1 MGNKNM
7 KHLIKGRLA
16 ALVLA
21 AGLLCAGTGYS
32 LAESATPPQSQGD
45 RTVALLKKLI
55 AFDTSNGPGDT
66 RALAEYLKSQF
77 EPLGAEVDIFVAP
90 NGKAAHFIARLRG
103 DGSRKPVLLAAH
115 ADVVPVEREK
125 WTVEPFAGVEKDGF
139 VYGRG
144 AMDFKGGLAVFARAV
159 MRLAEE
165 KTPLARDVIFLA
177 EADEEQGQYSTIW
190 LAKNHWDKIDAE
202 FALNEGGY
210 VLQGRDGAVRQINV
224 TTSDK
229 LSATFALRAT
239 GRSGH
244 SSRPFPP
251 GEMANDRLIAA
262 LAKLAVH
269 DPAVKLVPA
278 TEAYFRALLPISSEQ
293 TASDIRQLLNAKDQ
307 TDLEAAGKKLVAD
320 NPKDGL
326 LLHALLRDTMVI
338 TMIEAGIKPN
348 VIPGDAKAI
357 VNTRLLPGTTADQ
370 MIGEIKQVIGDPDI
384 EVGLVTPLT
393 QQEAR
398 DIYLKRTNAPPSP
411 VNTALYAALDRN
423 AKLIWK
429 DAVLVPTL
437 FEAGTDAMAWRER
450 NVPVYGIYPYP
461 LDDDILSRMHGND
474 ERIGVEAIKQGS
486 EWIYNTLREV
496 AKK

>member
-1 MGNKNM
+1 MVPSTKT
-7 KHLIKGRLA
+7 RVA
-16 ALVLA
+16 ALALAVL
-21 AGLLCAGTGYS
+21 LSCAGAGQAR
-32 LAESATPPQSQGD
+32 AEQPGD

-55 AFDTSNGPGDT
+55 SFDTSNGPGDT

-77 EPLGAEVDIFVAP
+77 APLGAEVDIFVAP

-144 AMDFKGGLAVFARAV
+144 AMDFKGGLAVFASAV

-165 KTPLARDVIFLA
+165 KTPLSRDVIFLA
-177 EADEEQGQYSTIW
+177 EADEEQGQYSTVW
-190 LAKNHWDKIDAE
+190 LAKDHWDKIEAE

-210 VLQGRDGAVRQINV
+210 VLQERDGTVRQINV
-224 TTSDK
+224 TTAEK
-229 LSATFALRAT
+229 LSATFALKAT
-239 GRSGH
+239 GPSGH
-244 SSRPFPP
+244 SSRPFPA
-251 GEMANDRLIAA
+251 GAMANDRLIAA

-278 TEAYFRALLPISSEQ
+278 TEAYFKALLPISSEQ
-293 TASDIRQLLNAKDQ
+293 TASDIKQLLDAKDQ
-307 TDLEAAGKKLVAD
+307 SALESAGKKLVAD
-320 NPKDGL
+320 NPKDSL

-338 TMIEAGIKPN
+338 TMIDAGIKPN

-357 VNTRLLPGTTADQ
+357 VNTRLLPGTTTDQ
-370 MIGEIKQVIGDPDI
+370 MIEEIKRVIGDPGI
-384 EVGLVTPLT
+384 EVSIVTSLS
-393 QQEAR
+393 QQDAR
-398 DIYLKRTNAPPSP
+398 DAYLTRSRIPASP
-411 VNTALYAALDRN
+411 INTELYAALDRN
-423 AKLIWK
+423 AKRVWK
-429 DAVLVPTL
+429 DAVLVPTM
-437 FEAGTDAMAWRER
+437 FEAGTDAIAWRER

-474 ERIGVEAIKQGS
+474 ERIGVEAIKQGA
-486 EWIYNTLREV
+486 EWVYNTLREV

>member
-1 MGNKNM
+1 MVLSTKT
-7 KHLIKGRLA
+7 RLA
-16 ALVLA
+16 ALALA
-21 AGLLCAGTGYS
+21 ALLSCAGAGHAR
-32 LAESATPPQSQGD
+32 AEQPGD

-77 EPLGAEVDIFVAP
+77 APLGAEVDIFVAP

-125 WTVEPFAGVEKDGF
+125 WTVEPFGGVEKDGF

-144 AMDFKGGLAVFARAV
+144 AMDFKGGLAVFASAV

-165 KTPLARDVIFLA
+165 KTPLSRDVIFLA
-177 EADEEQGQYSTIW
+177 EADEEQGQYSTVW

-210 VLQGRDGAVRQINV
+210 VLQERDGTVRQINI
-224 TTSDK
+224 TTAEK
-229 LSATFALRAT
+229 LSATFALKAS
-239 GRSGH
+239 GPSGH
-244 SSRPFPP
+244 SSRPFPA
-251 GEMANDRLIAA
+251 GAMANDRLIAA

-278 TEAYFRALLPISSEQ
+278 TEAYFKALLPIGSEQ
-293 TASDIRQLLNAKDQ
+293 TASDIKQLLAAKDPS
-307 TDLEAAGKKLVAD
+307 DLEAAGKKLVAD
-320 NPKDGL
+320 NPKDSL

-338 TMIEAGIKPN
+338 TMIDAGIKPN
-348 VIPGDAKAI
+348 VIPGDAKAV
-357 VNTRLLPGTTADQ
+357 VNTRLLPGTTTDQ
-370 MIGEIKQVIGDPDI
+370 MIEEIKRVIGDPGI
-384 EVGLVTPLT
+384 EVSIVSSLS
-393 QQEAR
+393 QQDAREA
-398 DIYLKRTNAPPSP
+398 YLMRSRIPASP
-411 VNTALYAALDRN
+411 VNTELYAALDRN
-423 AKLIWK
+423 AKRVWK
-429 DAVLVPTL
+429 DAVLVPTM
-437 FEAGTDAMAWRER
+437 FEAGTDATAWRER

-474 ERIGVEAIKQGS
+474 ERIGVEAIRQGT
-486 EWIYNTLREV
+486 EWVYNTLREV

>member
-1 MGNKNM
+1 MASP
-7 KHLIKGRLA
+7 IKGRLA
-16 ALVLA
+16 ALLLA
-21 AGLLCAGTGYS
+21 ASLLCAGTGY
-32 LAESATPPQSQGD
+32 AAADSATPSRSQGD
-45 RTVALLKKLI
+45 RTVTLLKKLI
-55 AFDTSNGPGDT
+55 SFDTSNAPGDT

-77 EPLGAEVDIFVAP
+77 APLGAEVDIFVAP
-90 NGKAAHFIARLRG
+90 NGKAAHFVARLRG
-103 DGSRKPVLLAAH
+103 DGSKKPVLLAAH

-125 WTVEPFAGVEKDGF
+125 WTIEPFAGIEKDGF
-139 VYGRG
+139 IYGRG
-144 AMDFKGGLAVFARAV
+144 AMDFKGGLAVFAGAV

-177 EADEEQGQYSTIW
+177 EADEEQGQYSTVW

-210 VLQGRDGAVRQINV
+210 VLQRPDGSVRQINV
-224 TTSDK
+224 TTAEK
-229 LSATFALRAT
+229 LSVTFALKAT
-239 GRSGH
+239 GHSGH

-262 LAKLAVH
+262 LAKLAAH
-269 DPAVKLVPA
+269 DPMVKLVPA
-278 TEAYFRALLPISSEQ
+278 SEAYFKALLPISSEQ
-293 TASDIRQLLNAKDQ
+293 TASDIRQLLAAKDQ
-307 TDLEAAGKKLVAD
+307 GELDMAGKKLAAD
-320 NPKDGL
+320 NPKDSL

-357 VNTRLLPGTTADQ
+357 VNTRLLPGTTTDQ
-370 MIGEIKQVIGDPDI
+370 MIAEIKRVIGDPDI
-384 EVGLVTPLT
+384 EVSIVTPLS
-393 QQEAR
+393 QQQAR
-398 DIYLKRTNAPPSP
+398 DNYLMRTKIPASP
-411 VNTALYAALDRN
+411 VNTALYDALDRN
-423 AKLIWK
+423 AKRIWK
-429 DAVLVPTL
+429 DAILVPTM
-437 FEAGTDAMAWRER
+437 FEAGTDAIAWRER

-486 EWIYNTLREV
+486 EWIYNTLLDV

>member
-1 MGNKNM
+1 MVPSTKT
-7 KHLIKGRLA
+7 RLA
-16 ALVLA
+16 ALAVA
-21 AGLLCAGTGYS
+21 ALLSCAGAGQAF
-32 LAESATPPQSQGD
+32 AEQPGD

-55 AFDTSNGPGDT
+55 SFDTSNGPGDT

-77 EPLGAEVDIFVAP
+77 APLGAEVDIFVAP

-144 AMDFKGGLAVFARAV
+144 AMDFKGGLAVFASAV

-165 KTPLARDVIFLA
+165 KTPLSRDVIFLA
-177 EADEEQGQYSTIW
+177 EADEEQGQYSTVW

-210 VLQGRDGAVRQINV
+210 MLQQPDGSVRQINV
-224 TTSDK
+224 TTAEK
-229 LSATFALRAT
+229 LSVTFALRAT
-239 GRSGH
+239 GPSGH
-244 SSRPFPP
+244 SSRPFPA
-251 GEMANDRLIAA
+251 GAMANDRLIAA

-278 TEAYFRALLPISSEQ
+278 TEGYFKALLPISSER
-293 TASDIRQLLNAKDQ
+293 TAADIKQLLAAKDQ
-307 TDLEAAGKKLVAD
+307 SDLEAAGKKLVAD
-320 NPKDGL
+320 NPKDSL
-326 LLHALLRDTMVI
+326 LLHALLRDTMAI
-338 TMIEAGIKPN
+338 TMIDAGIKPN
-348 VIPGDAKAI
+348 VIPGDAKAV
-357 VNTRLLPGTTADQ
+357 VNTRLLPGTTTDQ
-370 MIGEIKQVIGDPDI
+370 MIAEIKRVIGDPGM
-384 EVGLVTPLT
+384 EVSIVTSLA
-393 QQEAR
+393 QQDAR
-398 DIYLKRTNAPPSP
+398 ANYLMRSKIPASP
-411 VNTALYAALDRN
+411 VDTELYAALERN
-423 AKLIWK
+423 AKRVWK
-429 DAVLVPTL
+429 DTVLVPTM
-437 FEAGTDAMAWRER
+437 FEAGTDATAWRER

-474 ERIGVEAIKQGS
+474 ERIGVAAIKQGA
-486 EWIYNTLREV
+486 EWIYSTLREV

>member
-1 MGNKNM
+1 MTPQ
-7 KHLIKGRLA
+7 IKGRLA
-16 ALVLA
+16 ALLLT
-21 AGLLCAGTGYS
+21 AGLFGTGTGHS
-32 LAESATPPQSQGD
+32 LAQSTAPQQSQGD

-77 EPLGAEVDIFVAP
+77 APLGAEVDIVVAP

-139 VYGRG
+139 IYGRG
-144 AMDFKGGLAVFARAV
+144 AMDFKGGLAVFASAV
-159 MRLAEE
+159 MRLAED

-177 EADEEQGQYSTIW
+177 EADEEQGQYSTVW
-190 LAKNHWDKIDAE
+190 LARNHWDKIEAE

-210 VLQGRDGAVRQINV
+210 VLQERDGSVRQINV
-224 TTSDK
+224 TTAEK
-229 LSATFALRAT
+229 LSATFALKAT
-239 GRSGH
+239 GPSGH

-251 GEMANDRLIAA
+251 DTMANDRLIAA
-262 LAKLAVH
+262 LAKLAAH
-269 DPAVKLVPA
+269 DPRVKLVPA
-278 TEAYFRALLPISSEQ
+278 SEAYFKALLPISSEQ
-293 TASDIRQLLNAKDQ
+293 TASDIRQLLSAKDQ
-307 TDLEAAGKKLVAD
+307 NELDAAGKRLVAD

-357 VNTRLLPGTTADQ
+357 VNTRLLPGSTTDQ
-370 MIGEIKQVIGDPDI
+370 MIAEISRVIGDPGI
-384 EVGLVTPLT
+384 EVSIVTAMS
-393 QQEAR
+393 QNDAR
-398 DIYLKRTNAPPSP
+398 DNYLMRTKILASP
-411 VNTALYAALDRN
+411 VDTALYAALERN

-429 DAVLVPTL
+429 DAVLVPTM
-437 FEAGTDAMAWRER
+437 FEAGTDATAWRER
-450 NVPVYGIYPYP
+450 NVPVYGVYPYP

-486 EWIYNTLREV
+486 EWIYTTLREV

>member
-1 MGNKNM
+1 MTSGSK
-7 KHLIKGRLA
+7 KGLA
-16 ALVLA
+16 ALAIA
-21 AGLLCAGTGYS
+21 ASICWAGTGS
-32 LAESATPPQSQGD
+32 AIAEEQGD

-66 RALAEYLKSQF
+66 RALADYLKSQF
-77 EPLGAEVDIFVAP
+77 APLGAEVDIFVAP

-125 WTVEPFAGVEKDGF
+125 WTVEPFAGIEKDGF
-139 VYGRG
+139 IYGRG
-144 AMDFKGGLAVFARAV
+144 AMDFKGGLAVFASAV
-159 MRLAEE
+159 LRLAEE

-177 EADEEQGQYSTIW
+177 EADEEQGQYNTGW

-210 VLQGRDGAVRQINV
+210 VLQGRDGTVRQINV
-224 TTSDK
+224 TTADK
-229 LSATFALRAT
+229 ISATFALKAT
-239 GRSGH
+239 GPSGH

-251 GEMANDRLIAA
+251 ATMANDRLIAA
-262 LAKLAVH
+262 LAKLAAH

-278 TEAYFRALLPISSEQ
+278 TQTYFKALLPISPEQ
-293 TASDIRQLLNAKDQ
+293 TASDIRQLLGAKDQ
-307 TDLEAAGKKLVAD
+307 GDLEAAGKRLVAD

-338 TMIEAGIKPN
+338 TMIDAGIKPN
-348 VIPGDAKAI
+348 VIPGEAKAV
-357 VNTRLLPGTTADQ
+357 VNTRLLPGTTTDQ
-370 MIGEIKQVIGDPDI
+370 MIAEIKQAIGDPAID
-384 EVGLVTPLT
+384 VSLMTAMS

-398 DIYLKRTNAPPSP
+398 ELYLMRTNAPSSP
-411 VNTALYAALDRN
+411 VDTVLYAALERN
-423 AKLIWK
+423 AKQVWK

-437 FEAGTDAMAWRER
+437 FEAGTDASAWRDR
-450 NVPVYGIYPYP
+450 NIPVYGIYPYP

-474 ERIGVEAIKQGS
+474 ERIGVEAIKQGVD
-486 EWIYNTLREV
+486 WIYNTLREV

>member
-1 MGNKNM
+1 MVPSTKTRVAT
-7 KHLIKGRLA
+7 LALA
-16 ALVLA
+16 ALLS
-21 AGLLCAGTGYS
+21 CAGVGQAR
-32 LAESATPPQSQGD
+32 AEQPGD

-55 AFDTSNGPGDT
+55 SFDTSNGPGDT

-77 EPLGAEVDIFVAP
+77 APLGAEVDIFVAP

-144 AMDFKGGLAVFARAV
+144 AMDFKGGLAVFASAV

-165 KTPLARDVIFLA
+165 KTPLSRDVIFLA
-177 EADEEQGQYSTIW
+177 EADEEQGQYSTVW

-210 VLQGRDGAVRQINV
+210 VLQERDGSVRQINV
-224 TTSDK
+224 TTAEK
-229 LSATFALRAT
+229 LSATFALKAT
-239 GRSGH
+239 GPSGH
-244 SSRPFPP
+244 SSRPFPA
-251 GEMANDRLIAA
+251 GAMANDRLIAA

-278 TEAYFRALLPISSEQ
+278 TEAYFKALLPISSEQ
-293 TASDIRQLLNAKDQ
+293 TAADIKQLLAAKDQ
-307 TDLEAAGKKLVAD
+307 GDLDAAGKKLVAD
-320 NPKDGL
+320 NPKDSL

-338 TMIEAGIKPN
+338 TMIDAGIQPN
-348 VIPGDAKAI
+348 VIPGDAKAV
-357 VNTRLLPGTTADQ
+357 VNTRLLPGTTTDQ
-370 MIGEIKQVIGDPDI
+370 MIEEIKRAIGDPGIDVSI
-384 EVGLVTPLT
+384 VTSLSQPD
-393 QQEAR
+393 AR
-398 DIYLKRTNAPPSP
+398 DAYLMRSKIPASP
-411 VNTALYAALDRN
+411 INTELYAALDRN
-423 AKLIWK
+423 AKRVWK
-429 DAVLVPTL
+429 DAVLVPSM
-437 FEAGTDAMAWRER
+437 FEAGTDAIAWRER

-474 ERIGVEAIKQGS
+474 ERIGVEAIKQGA
-486 EWIYNTLREV
+486 EWVYTTLREV

>member
-1 MGNKNM
+1 MT
-7 KHLIKGRLA
+7 
-16 ALVLA
+16 V
-21 AGLLCAGTGYS
+21 
-32 LAESATPPQSQGD
+32 AETARPPQSDTAAQSEGD
-45 RTVALLKKLI
+45 KTVALLQKLI
-55 AFDTSNGPGDT
+55 SFDTSNAPGDT
-66 RALAEYLKSQF
+66 RALAEYLKSLF
-77 EPLGAEVDIFVAP
+77 APLGAEVDIFVAP
-90 NGKAAHFIARLRG
+90 NGKAAHFVARLRG
-103 DGSRKPVLLAAH
+103 DGSKKPVLLAAH

-139 VYGRG
+139 IYGRG

-177 EADEEQGQYSTIW
+177 EADEEQGQYNTGW
-190 LAKNHWDKIDAE
+190 LAKDHWDKIDAE

-210 VLQGRDGAVRQINV
+210 VVQGRDGSVRQINV
-224 TTSDK
+224 TTADK
-229 LSATFALRAT
+229 LSATFTLKAT

-251 GEMANDRLIAA
+251 DEMANSRLIAA
-262 LAKLAVH
+262 LARLAGH
-269 DPAVKLVPA
+269 DPKVKVVPA
-278 TEAYFRALLPISSEQ
+278 SAAYFRALLPISSVQ
-293 TASDIRQLLNAKDQ
+293 VAADITALLNARSDD
-307 TDLEAAGKKLVAD
+307 DLQAAGNRLVSD
-320 NPKDGL
+320 SSGDGL

-348 VIPGDAKAI
+348 VIPGEARAV
-357 VNTRLLPGTTADQ
+357 VNTRLLPGTTTDQ
-370 MIGEIKQVIGDPDI
+370 MIAEIKQVIADPDI
-384 EVGLVTPLT
+384 DVSIMT
-393 QQEAR
+393 QMSQKEAR
-398 DIYLKRTNAPPSP
+398 DAYLKRTNAPASP
-411 VNTALYAALDRN
+411 VNTALYAALERN
-423 AKLIWK
+423 AKQIWK
-429 DAVLVPTL
+429 RAVLVPTL

-474 ERIGVEAIKQGS
+474 ERIGVEQLRQGS